1 MRHFLVLCN
10 KYQSDDLMTLSEL
23 YYEFKFFQLPD
34 TRDIPV
40 IHSPVIPAKGKPGT
54 KRYLWSLANC
64 LYRGAIIAP

>member
-40 IHSPVIPAKGKPGT
+40 IPSPVIPAQGRT
-54 KRYLWSLANC
+54 RQESLPMVVGN
-64 LYRGAIIAP
+64 LSLSRID